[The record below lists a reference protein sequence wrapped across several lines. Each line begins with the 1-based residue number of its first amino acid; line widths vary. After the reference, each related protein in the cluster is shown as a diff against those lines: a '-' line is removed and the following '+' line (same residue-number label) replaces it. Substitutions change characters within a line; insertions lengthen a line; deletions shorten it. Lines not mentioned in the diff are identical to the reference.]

1 MRSEFRETRTGG
13 RPATTGVIPGRYA
26 LAVGRPDSVGPHGWQ
41 WRPLTELARLETGHT
56 PSRKKPEYW
65 GGDIPWVGIRDATGN
80 HGRRIADTL
89 QHTNELGIENSSA
102 RILPPDT
109 VCLSRTASVGYVV
122 VMGREMAT
130 SQDFVNWVCSDA
142 LDWRYLKYVL
152 LAEHESINRFAHGT
166 THQTVYFPEVKAFH
180 ILTPPIDE
188 QRRIVSALG
197 LLDDKIESNRRVA
210 KTLEEIAAALFKTR
224 FVDFVDHDDLVESE
238 IGAIPTGWVALSVGD
253 LAKYVNGKAFTKFGN
268 DQGRMVIRI
277 AELRSGPG
285 NSTVYT
291 DHKAEPD
298 FVAQPGDLLFAWS
311 GSLDVYR
318 WYREEALINQHIF
331 KVVPEG
337 YPAWFVFHALKHVM
351 PHFQA
356 IAADK
361 ATTMGHI
368 KRSHLAEYRVAVPP
382 PESLARHDAEFA
394 PLFAQALQAQVEAE
408 TLTRIRDELLPRLI
422 SGQIRVP
429 VTGGEGSP
437 T

>member
-1 MRSEFRETRTGG
+1 VRPYTKKLDGRFLQYALVANKPRLLALAGAGATREALTKAMLSKFEIEV
-13 RPATTGVIPGRYA
+13 PAT
-26 LAVGRPDSVGPHGWQ
+26 
-41 WRPLTELARLETGHT
+41 E
-56 PSRKKPEYW
+56 
-65 GGDIPWVGIRDATGN
+65 
-80 HGRRIADTL
+80 
-89 QHTNELGIENSSA
+89 
-102 RILPPDT
+102 
-109 VCLSRTASVGYVV
+109 
-122 VMGREMAT
+122 
-130 SQDFVNWVCSDA
+130 
-142 LDWRYLKYVL
+142 
-152 LAEHESINRFAHGT
+152 
-166 THQTVYFPEVKAFH
+166 
-180 ILTPPIDE
+180 E
-188 QRRIVSALG
+188 QRRISAVLG
-197 LLDDKIESNRRVA
+197 SLDDKIESNRRIA
-210 KTLEEIAAALFKTR
+210 KTLGEIAATLFKAR
-224 FVDFVDHDDLVESE
+224 FVDFVDRDDLVESE
-238 IGAIPTGWVALSVGD
+238 MGPIPSGWKAVTVGD

-268 DQGRMVIRI
+268 DQGRMVVRI

-311 GSLDVYR
+311 GSLDIYR

-337 YPAWFVFHALKHVM
+337 HPAWFVFHALKHVM

-368 KRSHLAEYRVAVPP
+368 KRSHLAEYRVAVPL

-394 PLFAQALQAQVEAE
+394 PLFAQALQAQVEVE